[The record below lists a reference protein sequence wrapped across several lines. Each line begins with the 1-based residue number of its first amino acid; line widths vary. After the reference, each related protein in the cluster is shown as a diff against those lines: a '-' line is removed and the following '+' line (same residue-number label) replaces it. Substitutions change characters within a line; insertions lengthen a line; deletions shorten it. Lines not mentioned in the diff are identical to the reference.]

1 MRGDTVQVR
10 SRDPERIT
18 WLTLWNACPKNTNK
32 CSHCER
38 RQQTPHEF
46 VLQRPLAARA
56 VRKVVAI
63 SQCFLWNGR
72 SSTSRRETG
81 SDARLPTGSTATT
94 AAGSPTTSRR
104 ARSPHKDLPP
114 PAGRAP
120 RHGPNWSSTV
130 QHVDGHDDNG
140 VSHEPTD
147 SPDDDDRVASSV
159 AQIWWSW
166 RLREAVVGRRRAAR
180 SRRRQSDR

>member
-1 MRGDTVQVR
+1 VQVR

-81 SDARLPTGSTATT
+81 SDDRQRMQGVAPARPGALLDYA
-94 AAGSPTTSRR
+94 
-104 ARSPHKDLPP
+104 
-114 PAGRAP
+114 
-120 RHGPNWSSTV
+120 
-130 QHVDGHDDNG
+130 
-140 VSHEPTD
+140 
-147 SPDDDDRVASSV
+147 
-159 AQIWWSW
+159 
-166 RLREAVVGRRRAAR
+166 
-180 SRRRQSDR
+180 